1 LRKRASARFLFFL
14 RENLNHQVK
23 AQIYKSKKKSDD
35 RHRQPGSKKEINVI
49 SQVEALASPLCESE
63 GLELVHVEYQRESGG
78 RILRLYID
86 RPGKKVTLD
95 DCINVSRQLSDLL
108 DVYLDDIGPYN
119 LEVTSPG
126 PQRPLSKLR
135 DYERFKG
142 HRVKIRTMQP
152 VDGRKNLTGV
162 IAQVTAN
169 QINLSSNG
177 ETVVIAFDNIS
188 KARLVDIDGE
198 I

>member
-1 LRKRASARFLFFL
+1 MRKRASARFLFFL
-14 RENLNHQVK
+14 EKNLRHQVK
-23 AQIYKSKKKSDD
+23 TQIHKSKKKPDN
-35 RHRQPGSKKEINVI
+35 RHKRTASEKEKNII
-49 SQVEALASPLCESE
+49 EQVEALADPLCESE
-63 GLELVHVEYQRESGG
+63 GLELVHVEYQRESSG

-86 RPGKKVTLD
+86 RPQKVTLD

-108 DVYLDDIGPYN
+108 DVYLGDIGPYN

-126 PQRPLSKLR
+126 PERPLSKLR

-142 HRVKIRTMQP
+142 RRVKIRTIEP
-152 VDGRKNLTGV
+152 VGGQKNFSGV
-162 IAQVTAN
+162 ISGVTAE
-169 QINLSSNG
+169 QINVTSNA
-177 ETVVIAFDNIS
+177 EKVVIAFDNIS